1 MQEAVIETANYVSH
15 QSDRWMFV
23 ALLIIGI
30 GCIGILFKYFTSR
43 LDHLQSRMDAQTNEF
58 LSHLK
63 TANKEMLD
71 VIALA
76 NATISKNSTL
86 LEHIERKVGIGG
98 RRRGDG
104 NP

>member
-1 MQEAVIETANYVSH
+1 MQEAVIETANYVAH

-30 GCIGILFKYFTSR
+30 GCIWVLFKYFTSR
-43 LDHLQSRMDAQTNEF
+43 LDTLQSRMDAQTNEF

-63 TANKEMLD
+63 TANKEMLE
-71 VIALA
+71 VISMA
-76 NATISKNSTL
+76 NATIAKNSIL
-86 LEHIERKVGIGG
+86 LERIDKKL
-98 RRRGDG
+98 